1 MTLTIVAG
9 LVLALIIGITLGLI
23 GGGGSIL
30 TVPVFVYVMG
40 IPPVEATAYSLFV
53 VGATSAAGAAG
64 YQRQG
69 LIAWKDGL
77 IFAIPSLIAVFLV
90 RSLVLP
96 AMPDPMGGL
105 VGLSFSKDLF
115 IMVLFAVIMAMASI
129 TMIRDG
135 VQVSPSKDVHPGKKA
150 AIIMLEGLA
159 VGAIT
164 GLVGAGGGFLI
175 IPALVILMGMD
186 MKKAVGTSL
195 MIIAVKSLIGFTGDM
210 IALPFIDWAVI
221 LPFTG
226 LSLVGVWIGLMVSK
240 RVSGQKLK
248 KAFGYFVAVMAVA
261 ILLAELL

>member
-1 MTLTIVAG
+1 MIAG
-9 LVLALIIGITLGLI
+9 LIMALVIGITLGLI

-53 VGATSAAGAAG
+53 VGTTSAAGAAG

-77 IFAIPSLIAVFLV
+77 IFAVPSLVAVFLV

-96 AMPDPMGGL
+96 ALPEMMGGAI
-105 VGLSFSKDLF
+105 GLSFSKDLF
-115 IMVLFAVIMAMASI
+115 IMVLFAVIMAMASF

-135 VQVSPSKDVHPGKKA
+135 IKVAPNPNMHPGKKA

-186 MKKAVGTSL
+186 MKMAVGTSL
-195 MIIAVKSLIGFTGDM
+195 MIIAVKSLIGFTGDL

-226 LSLVGVWIGLMVSK
+226 LSLVGVWIGLVVSK
-240 RVSGQKLK
+240 RIPGQKLK

-261 ILLAELL
+261 IVIAELF